1 MATVRWHSF
10 VSLLAFLLISGT
22 TDGADWPMWR
32 FDANR
37 SAASPHELPADLQL
51 HWTREYSARE
61 QVWDDPL
68 NHDLMQYDRA
78 FEPVVSDGRMFV
90 GFNDSGK
97 VVAISVED
105 GTELW
110 RFYSGG
116 PVRMPPVV
124 AGGLVYFTS
133 DDGYL
138 YCVGCEDG
146 KLRWRFRG
154 GPSEQKVLGNKRVIS
169 AWPARGGPVVRDGVV
184 YFAASI
190 WPFMGTFIYA
200 LEATTGEVQ
209 WVNDG
214 TGAQFIKQ
222 PHSANAFGGVGPQG
236 AMVATKDLLLVPGG
250 RSVPAAFDRQT
261 GEFKYF
267 HINAG
272 GKGIGGAFV
281 VANEQDFFVHT
292 RIRGVRAFD
301 LATGSKTSRT
311 FNEPVLTGERIYS
324 AAERESVK
332 SVGEFDL
339 GGKSIRE
346 FKVDASGDLIR
357 AGSRLYAAG
366 GGKISSVP
374 LRSGNNDSTW
384 SVPVKGEVVRLL
396 AANSRLF
403 AVTLEGDI
411 LCFGEGK
418 RQPGGQ
424 DETTT
429 KALPKSIAKPDVL
442 NHTDGLVG
450 RALAIE
456 VGSSETLAGLL
467 THSKFRIDAVHSSS
481 TVVEELR
488 RGFDRRNGDYGSR
501 VAVHEGD
508 VRGFKA
514 PPYFARLVHV
524 GAAAAE
530 TFKDEV
536 VMTAAYRSVRPY
548 GGVLWIECEPADA
561 EKIVTTAH
569 RADLAKAEITTQ
581 AGGVLIRKQGA
592 LEGAADWTHLYGNV
606 ANTVKSDDTLVK
618 APLGLLW
625 FGGNSNMDV
634 LPRHGHGPSE
644 QVIGGRLFIEGMDS
658 ISARDVYTGEIL
670 WKRTFPDLGTFGVY
684 YNETYKDTPLSPAY
698 NQRHIPGANGRGPNY
713 IATEDTV
720 YLAVSN
726 VCVALDARTGGTSRI
741 IELPRETGSSE
752 LRQWGYIGVYEDL
765 LLAGNGFAHF
775 TKQYANASGR
785 KNDAIQAAKKGATK
799 KPSYAP
805 IEDLSA
811 SKGLTVFDRRTG
823 KVLWNIAARHSFLHN
838 GIVAG
843 NGRIYCL
850 DRLPKSAEDKR
861 KRRGMAAPADYR
873 IVALDA
879 RTGRE
884 LWEDEQGIT
893 GSWLGYSADRDIL
906 LQAGAKASDRLRDE
920 VGQGMTAYV
929 GASGKVRWL
938 KPSLNYTGPCI
949 LHNDLVM
956 SGANSYKTSAGA
968 FSLLDGSPHLIEN
981 PLTGAMEPWKLS
993 RTYGCNTIVASEHLL
1008 TFRSGAAGYYDLTG
1022 HSGTGNLGGFKS
1034 GCTSNLIIAN
1044 GVLNAPDYTRT
1055 CSCSYQN
1062 QTSLAL
1068 IHMPEMEMWT
1078 YSQIGAE
1085 AEAGAQLQ
1093 RVGINFGAPGD
1104 RRSEDGILWLDHPS
1118 VGGQSPGVEVALEG
1132 EGVDYFRRHSA
1143 MVSGAGLPWVNA
1155 SGVSGATRI
1164 TIVPRTA
1171 DAASQS
1177 ASGAF
1182 VFPARDAADTAE
1194 ETGKGKV
1201 TTSSS
1206 DLELVRD
1213 RAAQVV
1219 GLRFPKIKLPRNA
1232 DIESA
1237 HIQFTVDE
1245 TSKEAT
1251 RLNLAIQ
1258 DIANAPAFGNKAKNV
1273 SNRATLA
1280 KTVEWKPSPWTK
1292 IGAVTR
1298 DQRTP
1303 DLAPL
1308 LRRVIGRKDWKSG
1321 NAIAFKISGSGK
1333 RVAKSR
1339 GKDAPRLVVT
1349 LKDAP
1354 DAKIPAEQTATV
1366 PYHVR
1371 LHFAEPGNV
1380 APGERV
1386 FSVKL
1391 QGRTVLSGLDIRQET
1406 GASGRGLVREFRNIP
1421 VAEKLQIELSK
1432 DTPGSAGPILSG
1444 VELVA
1449 ARETQR

>member
-1 MATVRWHSF
+1 MAIVRWHSL
-10 VSLLAFLLISGT
+10 VSLLAFLLISGN
-22 TDGADWPMWR
+22 TDGTDWPMWR

-51 HWTREYSARE
+51 HWTREYTARE

-78 FEPVVSDGRMFV
+78 FEPVVSDRRMFI

-97 VVAISVED
+97 VVALSVEN

-116 PVRMPPVV
+116 PVRLPPVV
-124 AGGLVYFTS
+124 ARGLVYFTS

-138 YCVGCEDG
+138 YCVGSQDG

-236 AMVATKDLLLVPGG
+236 ALVATKDLLLVPGG
-250 RSVPAAFDRQT
+250 RSVPAAFDRHT

-301 LATGSKTSRT
+301 LASGSKTARE
-311 FNEPVLTGERIYS
+311 FNEPVLTADRIYS
-324 AAERESVK
+324 AAERDSQKV
-332 SVGEFDL
+332 VTEFNT
-339 GGKSIRE
+339 GGKRIRE
-346 FKVDASGDLIR
+346 YDMDASGDLIK
-357 AGSRLYAAG
+357 AGNRLYAAG
-366 GGKISSVP
+366 GGKISSIP
-374 LRSGNNDSTW
+374 LKSDYSESAW
-384 SVPVKGEVVRLL
+384 SVSVNSEVVRLL
-396 AANSRLF
+396 AANDRLF
-403 AVTLEGDI
+403 AVTLGGDI

-418 RQPGGQ
+418 RRSRGHGNTSDQ
-424 DETTT
+424 
-429 KALPKSIAKPDVL
+429 ALPKSIAQPDIL
-442 NHTDGLVG
+442 KHTDGLVG

-456 VGSSETLAGLL
+456 VGSRETLAGLL
-467 THSKFRIDAVHSSS
+467 QHSKFRIDAIHSSS

-488 RGFDRRNGDYGSR
+488 RKFDRRDRDHGSR
-501 VAVHEGD
+501 IAVHEGD
-508 VRGFKA
+508 VQGFKA

-530 TFKDEV
+530 KFANEV

-548 GGVLWIECEPADA
+548 GGVLWIECESANA
-561 EKIVTTAH
+561 EKIIATAQ
-569 RADLAKAEITTQ
+569 RADLAKAEILMQ

-670 WKRTFPDLGTFGVY
+670 WKRTFPDLGTFGIY

-741 IELPRETGSSE
+741 IELPQETGSSE

-775 TKQYANASGR
+775 TKQYAVGKKAET
-785 KNDAIQAAKKGATK
+785 AQAAKSGTSK
-799 KPSYAP
+799 KPFYAP

-811 SKGLTVFDRRTG
+811 SKGLTVFDRKTG

-861 KRRGMAAPADYR
+861 KRRGLAAPGNYR

-884 LWEDEQGIT
+884 LWKDEKGIT
-893 GSWLGYSADRDIL
+893 GSWLGYSTDRDIL
-906 LQAGAKASDRLRDE
+906 LQAGARASDRLRDE

-929 GASGKVRWL
+929 GATGNIRWL

-956 SGANSYKTSAGA
+956 SGANSYKMSAGA

-1085 AEAGAQLQ
+1085 TEAGAQLQ

-1118 VGGQSPGVEVALEG
+1118 VGGRSPGVEVEMEG
-1132 EGVDYFRRHSA
+1132 EELDYFRRHSA

-1171 DAASQS
+1171 DAASRS
-1177 ASGAF
+1177 APGGL
-1182 VFPARDAADTAE
+1182 VFPTQDSTDSAE
-1194 ETGKGKV
+1194 ETGKGRV
-1201 TTSSS
+1201 STGSS

-1213 RAAQVV
+1213 REDQVV

-1251 RLNLAIQ
+1251 HLNFAIQ
-1258 DIANAPAFGNKAKNV
+1258 DIANAPTFGSKAKNV
-1273 SNRATLA
+1273 SSRTTLSQ
-1280 KTVEWKPSPWTK
+1280 TVDWKPRPWTK
-1292 IGAVTR
+1292 AGVAAG

-1333 RVAKSR
+1333 RVAGSR
-1339 GKDAPRLVVT
+1339 GKEAPRLVVT
-1349 LKDAP
+1349 LKDTP
-1354 DAKIPAEQTATV
+1354 DSKLPAEQTAAV

-1391 QGRTVLSGLDIRQET
+1391 QGRTVLSGLDIRKET
-1406 GASGRGLVREFRNIP
+1406 GASGRGLVREFKNIP
-1421 VAEKLQIELSK
+1421 VADKLQIELSK
-1432 DTPGSAGPILSG
+1432 DTAGSAGPILSG

-1449 ARETQR
+1449 ARVTQR